1 MGLDT
6 LKTYHAKRVLVVT
19 DRYFSQKAREIG
31 SLIPNAETAVFDE
44 VIPDPP
50 AELVAKGAAV
60 CARFRPD
67 LLIALG
73 GGSPMDCAKG
83 IKLAADHPIS
93 FVAIPTTSGSGS
105 EVTSFSVLTHGGV
118 KHPVVDGS
126 LRPDAAILDDSLLA
140 ELPKPL
146 IADTGM
152 DMLAH
157 AVEAV
162 AAKGRTE
169 FSDALAFHAVSLI
182 LQSLTA
188 SYQGDRSVRI
198 RLHQAATMAGMA
210 FDNAGL
216 GLCHA
221 MAHALGG
228 RYHVPHGRLCG
239 ILLPKIM
246 AVNTAALPQYARLA
260 RACGLS
266 SATDR
271 LSLRN
276 LTDAITRLRTSLGMP
291 STLKEVGIQ
300 TEETGLIADILSDAC
315 CESNPVPVTEE
326 LVRSVLKAVRG

>member
-6 LKTYHAKRVLVVT
+6 LKTCEARRVLVVT
-19 DRYFSQKAREIG
+19 DRYFSQKAWEIG
-31 SLIPNAETAVFDE
+31 KLVPHSETAVFDE
-44 VIPDPP
+44 VVPDPP

-60 CARFRPD
+60 CARFQPD

-83 IKLAADHPIS
+83 IKLASDHPMT

-118 KHPVVDGS
+118 KHPVVDRS
-126 LRPDAAILDDSLLA
+126 LRPDVAILDDSLLA
-140 ELPKPL
+140 ELPKHL

-162 AAKGRTE
+162 AAKGRTA
-169 FSDALAFHAVSLI
+169 FSDALAIHAVSLT
-182 LQSLTA
+182 LQYLTA
-188 SYQGDRSVRI
+188 SHQGDRSVRI
-198 RLHQAATMAGMA
+198 LLHQAATMAGVA

-266 SATDR
+266 AATDR
-271 LSLRN
+271 LCLRN

-300 TEETGLIADILSDAC
+300 TEETALIADILSDAC